1 MMEYF
6 KCTRCK
12 RKLPPQARAM
22 GQAMKVDFCV
32 DCKRSDLKDA
42 EQYFRNG
49 QWKRLPKYIE
59 DLANQELKE
68 R

>member
-1 MMEYF
+1 
-6 KCTRCK
+6 
-12 RKLPPQARAM
+12 M